1 MANPLYGQNTAD
13 NVLDN
18 AKSSGL
24 FTDKNVCR
32 LSSAESGWTNIPV
45 AHGTTDVAAITQP
58 ANTVIKDLFIVADSI
73 ISTSGV
79 SGDGMDMSIG
89 TAAGGAEIMA
99 LCEILDDGGAAV
111 SLQAGVPV
119 YIIHGCTGQA
129 ANAFAGAGT
138 ATSEATEG
146 KLVAGLLDSG
156 SSSREI
162 HVRLDVIDADLSS
175 ATGNIKIGVVFQHIE
190 K

>member
-1 MANPLYGQNTAD
+1 MANPMYGQNKAD

-18 AKSSGL
+18 AKDSNF
-24 FTDKNVCR
+24 FTAGKVVR
-32 LSSAESGWTNIPV
+32 LVTAESDWTNIPV

-58 ANTVIKDLFIVADSI
+58 ANTVIKDLFVVADTI

-89 TAAGGAEIMA
+89 TAAGGAQIMA
-99 LCEILDDGGAAV
+99 LCEILNDGGAAV
-111 SLQAGVPV
+111 SLQAGSPL
-119 YIIHGCTGQA
+119 YIIENCHGQA
-129 ANAFAGAGT
+129 ADWGAPDT
-138 ATSEATEG
+138 LTSEATTG

-162 HVRLDVIDADLSS
+162 HVRFDVIDADLSS
-175 ATGNIKIGVVFQHIE
+175 ATGNVKVGVVFQYV